1 MTEDKMQSAYRQQG
15 DFMMKSKYHT
25 ILDVVMAA
33 LVIGFLFLAYTFAIQ
48 RGYSSSILEYSL
60 ERDTKCSDAM
70 STLIS
75 NKFTR
80 DDFTSITSTADM
92 KSDRYTE
99 LQQMLNGLRNL
110 NSTRYLYT
118 AGRDEDGN
126 LVYLVDGLDLDAE
139 DFAYPGTYIEEEMI
153 PYIESALKGETT
165 YSQDIIDTTWGHIF
179 TACYPVYASDGTGD
193 VIGALCVEIDMED
206 TYVFLS
212 KSKGRTAGIAVI
224 MVLILIVV
232 TVIIAYIYR
241 KQRETEAVR
250 QHELHEAASRAN
262 AANEAKSTFLFNMSH
277 DIRTPMNAILGFA
290 EIGRKNLTNSQKA
303 DECFEKI
310 QISGGKMLSILDSV
324 LELSRIES
332 GKTVVEETAVEA
344 GSIMDSCL
352 TMIQPE
358 LEKKQ
363 LKLSVSKEITH
374 PYVYMDATLIT
385 EVILNIVSN
394 SIKYTAVGG
403 SINCSIRQIDDLGD
417 GYTTHE
423 MIFEDTGIG
432 MSKEFQEHIFEA
444 FTRERN
450 STTSGIE
457 GTGLGMGI
465 VRKIVDMLDGT
476 IGVASA
482 VGVGTTFTIKFPCR
496 IASYEE
502 TQPKQAVFEDD
513 EAVLQG
519 KHILLAE
526 DNDLNAEIA
535 IELLEE
541 HGVIVDRAENGVIC
555 AEMLEKASDEYYS
568 LILMDVQ
575 MPVLDGYS
583 TTKKIRHLANKKKA
597 NIPVIA
603 MTANAFAEDKKKALE
618 AGMNDYAAKPIDMG
632 KMIPILLKYI

>member
-1 MTEDKMQSAYRQQG
+1 
-15 DFMMKSKYHT
+15 
-25 ILDVVMAA
+25 MAA
-33 LVIGFLFLAYTFAIQ
+33 LVIGFLFLAYTFVLQ
-48 RGYSSSILEYSL
+48 RSYSRSILENAL
-60 ERDTKCSDAM
+60 ERDTKCSDAI
-70 STLIS
+70 STLVS

-80 DDFTSITSTADM
+80 DDFTSITSKEDM
-92 KSDRYTE
+92 KSDRYRE
-99 LQQMLNGLRNL
+99 LQQMLNELRTL

-118 AGRDEDGN
+118 ASRDADGK
-126 LVYLVDGLDLDAE
+126 LIYLVDGLDLDAE

-153 PYIESALKGETT
+153 PYIDSALKGETT
-165 YSQDIIDTTWGHIF
+165 YSQNIIDTTWGHIF
-179 TACYPVYASDGTGD
+179 TACYPVYASDDSGD
-193 VIGALCVEIDMED
+193 VIGALCIEMDMED

-212 KSKGRTAGIAVI
+212 ESKGRTVGIAVI
-224 MVLILIVV
+224 MVLILITF
-232 TVIIAYIYR
+232 TVIIMYIYR
-241 KQRETEAVR
+241 KQRETEAIR
-250 QHELHEAASRAN
+250 QQELHEAAATAN

-290 EIGRKNLTNSQKA
+290 EIGRKNLNNPQKA
-303 DECFEKI
+303 EECFDKI
-310 QISGGKMLSILDSV
+310 QISGGKMLSILDNV

-332 GKTVVEETAVEA
+332 GKTVVEETAVET
-344 GSIMDSCL
+344 GNTIDTCL

-358 LEKKQ
+358 IEKKN
-363 LKLSVSKEITH
+363 LKLSVFKEITH
-374 PYVYMDATLIT
+374 PYVYMDTTLVT

-394 SIKYTAVGG
+394 SIKYTAKGG
-403 SINCSIRQIDDLGD
+403 SINCTIRQIDDLD
-417 GYTTHE
+417 EEHVTNE
-423 MIFEDTGIG
+423 LVIEDTGIG

-444 FTRERN
+444 STRERN
-450 STTSGIE
+450 STTRGME

-482 VGVGTTFTIKFPCR
+482 VGVGTTFTIKLPCR

-502 TQPKQAVFEDD
+502 TQPKQAVFKDD
-513 EAVLQG
+513 EAALQG

-535 IELLEE
+535 IELLGE

-555 AEMLEKASDEYYS
+555 AEMLEKASDDYYS

-575 MPVLDGYS
+575 MPVLDGYDA
-583 TTKKIRHLANKKKA
+583 TKKIRHFANKKKA

-618 AGMNDYAAKPIDMG
+618 VGMNDHVAKPIDMG

>member
-1 MTEDKMQSAYRQQG
+1 
-15 DFMMKSKYHT
+15 MMKSKYRMA
-25 ILDVVMAA
+25 LDVVMAA
-33 LVIGFLFLAYTFAIQ
+33 LVIGFLFLAYTFVIQ
-48 RGYSSSILEYSL
+48 RSYSSSILEYSL
-60 ERDTKCSDAM
+60 ERDTKCSDAI
-70 STLIS
+70 STVVS

-92 KSDRYTE
+92 KSDRYIE
-99 LQQMLNGLRNL
+99 LQQMLNELRTL

-118 AGRDEDGN
+118 ASRDADGK
-126 LVYLVDGLDLDAE
+126 LIYLVDGLDLDAE

-153 PYIESALKGETT
+153 PYIDSALKGETT
-165 YSQDIIDTTWGHIF
+165 YSQNIIDTTWGHIF
-179 TACYPVYASDGTGD
+179 TACYPVYASDGSGD
-193 VIGALCVEIDMED
+193 VIGALCIEIDMED
-206 TYVFLS
+206 TYAFLS
-212 KSKGRTAGIAVI
+212 KSKGRTVGIAVI
-224 MVLILIVV
+224 MVLILITF
-232 TVIIAYIYR
+232 TVIIMYIYR
-241 KQRETEAVR
+241 KQRETEVIR
-250 QHELHEAASRAN
+250 QQELHEAAATAN

-290 EIGRKNLTNSQKA
+290 EIGRKNLNNPQKA
-303 DECFEKI
+303 DECFDKI
-310 QISGGKMLSILDSV
+310 QISGGKMLSILDNV

-332 GKTVVEETAVEA
+332 GKTVVEETAVET
-344 GSIMDSCL
+344 GNTIDTCL

-358 LEKKQ
+358 IEKKN

-374 PYVYMDATLIT
+374 PYVYMDTTLVT

-394 SIKYTAVGG
+394 SIKYTAEGG
-403 SINCSIRQIDDLGD
+403 SINCTIRQIDDLD
-417 GYTTHE
+417 EEHVTNE
-423 MIFEDTGIG
+423 LVIEDTGIG

-513 EAVLQG
+513 EAALQG

-535 IELLEE
+535 IELLGE

-555 AEMLEKASDEYYS
+555 AEMLEKASDDYYS
-568 LILMDVQ
+568 LVLMDVQ
-575 MPVLDGYS
+575 MPVLDGYDA
-583 TTKKIRHLANKKKA
+583 TKKIRHLANKKKA

-618 AGMNDYAAKPIDMG
+618 VGMNDHVAKPIDMG